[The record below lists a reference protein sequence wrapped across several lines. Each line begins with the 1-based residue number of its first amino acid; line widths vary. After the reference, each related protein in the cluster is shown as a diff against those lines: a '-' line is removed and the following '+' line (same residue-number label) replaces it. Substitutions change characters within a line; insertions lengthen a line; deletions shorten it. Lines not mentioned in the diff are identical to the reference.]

1 MLYKLTTK
9 NKSQPVQQIVFYK
22 LTFSCD
28 NPKTK
33 TGLIVANSSFALI
46 RP

>member
-1 MLYKLTTK
+1 MLYKLTTQ
-9 NKSQPVQQIVFYK
+9 NKSQSVQQIALYK

-33 TGLIVANSSFALI
+33 TGLIVANSFALI